1 MTSDTAPNA
10 ILHGGPSE
18 YLPDDRR
25 LRHVAEPQDVLKV
38 LCGNRYEHF
47 RRSARTVRHES
58 LELRVFAWTGFTYL
72 AE

>member
-1 MTSDTAPNA
+1 MTSHTAPNA

-18 YLPDDRR
+18 YLPEERR
-25 LRHVAEPQDVLKV
+25 LRHVPEPQDVLKV

-47 RRSARTVRHES
+47 RRSPETVRRGP
-58 LELRVFAWTGFTYL
+58 LDLRVFTWTGYTYL